1 MNHIIRHSYAAS
13 RDGQT
18 VEELLRSQGYSKS
31 LINRVKLTDDG
42 LMIRGEKVYT
52 TRRMQAGDW
61 LDVAPAGGSLLRAHR
76 SHADAPLHSLRR

>member
-31 LINRVKLTDDG
+31 LVNRVKLTDDG
-42 LMIRGEKVYT
+42 LMIRGKKVYT
-52 TRRMQAGDW
+52 TRRMQAGDR
-61 LDVAPAGGSLLRAHR
+61 LDVALPR
-76 SHADAPLHSLRR
+76 